1 MRLTWPRTLL
11 GQNTLLLVAAVMV
24 SQLAALAV
32 FLVFVQ
38 APRLKDAAGMAA
50 VQIMTIERVLSVAPE
65 SDRNRYVALLDGRET
80 LPPSS
85 GRDRAVPGPQ
95 GLGPHEKQ
103 IFLDELAARLPRGM
117 ALQMRAEPVP
127 SLWVQV
133 HIAGRP
139 YWIALPVERSA
150 RVRTSWITLALSSLI
165 SALAACAAYLI
176 HRRINRPLRELVTA
190 ADRLGL
196 GERPEPV
203 SLAGPQE
210 IARVAVTFNRMAL
223 ALADIDATRSL
234 MLASISHDIRTP
246 LTKLRLAMAMPAL
259 IQAPHRPAE
268 RFIDDIDTIVQ
279 QFIDYGRGGDGE
291 DACDGDLNAM
301 IEQLAAD
308 FIGLGQPFFLA
319 LAPLPAVSMRP
330 VSMLRLLVNLMQ
342 NAALY
347 GEVGL
352 EVRSWADLGAVYVV
366 VADRG
371 PGVDLALLQLLK
383 QPFRRG
389 EHATQAGGGSG
400 LGLAIADRIAQQH
413 GGSVELALRAGG
425 GFQATLQLP
434 RSETAASRRWLVT
447 VAGDQSQSS

>member
-32 FLVFVQ
+32 FLAFVQ
-38 APRLKDAAGMAA
+38 APRVKDAARLAA
-50 VQIMTIERVLSVAPE
+50 VQIIAMERVLSVAPE
-65 SDRNRYVALLDGRET
+65 ADRDRYVALVDGRET
-80 LPPSS
+80 LPPAS
-85 GRDRAVPGPQ
+85 GRDRTAPGPQ

-103 IFLDELAARLPRGM
+103 MFLDELSARLPPGM
-117 ALQMRAEPVP
+117 ALGMRAEPVP

-133 HIAGRP
+133 HIASRP
-139 YWIALPVERSA
+139 YWIALPVERSG
-150 RVRTSWITLALSSLI
+150 RVRTTWITLALSSLL
-165 SALAACAAYLI
+165 SALAALAAYLI

-190 ADRLGL
+190 AERLGL

-210 IARVAVTFNRMAL
+210 IVRVAATFNRMAI
-223 ALADIDATRSL
+223 ALADIDATRAL

-259 IQAPHRPAE
+259 IQPPHPPAE

-279 QFIDYGRGGDGE
+279 QFIDYARGGDGE
-291 DACDGDLNAM
+291 DPCNGDLNAI

-308 FIGLGQPFFLA
+308 FIGLGQPFSLS
-319 LAPLPAVSMRP
+319 LAPLPALSIRP

-352 EVRSWADLGAVYVV
+352 EVRSWTDLGAVYVV
-366 VADRG
+366 VSDRG
-371 PGVDLALLQLLK
+371 PGIDASLLPLLK

-389 EHATQAGGGSG
+389 EQISDADTGSG
-400 LGLAIADRIAQQH
+400 LGLAIAERIAQQH
-413 GGSVELALRAGG
+413 GGSLELSLRSGG
-425 GFQATLQLP
+425 GFQAMLRLP
-434 RSETAASRRWLVT
+434 RSEAALSGRWLV
-447 VAGDQSQSS
+447 AID